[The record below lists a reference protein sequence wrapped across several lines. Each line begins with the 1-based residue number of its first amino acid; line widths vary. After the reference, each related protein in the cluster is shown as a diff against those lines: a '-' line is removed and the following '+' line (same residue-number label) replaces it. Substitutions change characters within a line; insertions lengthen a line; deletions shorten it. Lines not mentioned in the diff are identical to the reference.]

1 MERAFAAGQ
10 VELPVAGDWED
21 VQIEMGLRQTRA
33 TPKPNYA
40 ESIAGPDLAAQFAAM
55 TQRLQRETMPSS
67 SGSVQR
73 RKAKKRDKRK
83 QQEPRSKGHKKQR

>member
-1 MERAFAAGQ
+1 MERAFAARR
-10 VELPVAGDWED
+10 VDHSVSGDWED
-21 VQIEMGLRQTRA
+21 VQIEMGLRQARE

-40 ESIAGPDLAAQFAAM
+40 ASMIGPELAAKFAALPR
-55 TQRLQRETMPSS
+55 RLQGETGRSS

-83 QQEPRSKGHKKQR
+83 QQEPRSKKNRKRN